1 VERGADH
8 LGNRDAVGHFE
19 ERRRG
24 QGPSPASVGAALADQ
39 ALGPAAAG
47 GAAATAQQTLFKIG
61 YIDIEDDPHYE
72 REFVYQLTM
81 PNRTRIGIPDV
92 PRYRPLPGAEL
103 GIAESNQTGAF
114 SGAKYELVHYAGT
127 NADDLAKWIE
137 KARAEQGVN
146 FFLIDADTD
155 TIRSVS
161 QAVRGQ
167 DVLLVNVTNPDDRL
181 RGAFCSANLAHT
193 APSYNMLTDAVTQYL
208 VFQGWVNVLLITGP
222 RDEDKK
228 IADALKRGA
237 AGVIFESEGF
247 TGTFDA
253 PVPHRAVMGLKPLVG
268 PLASAFYGH
277 PSDALTS
284 IAVTGTN
291 GKTTCAYWS
300 ALGMQALGYR
310 AALVGTLGA
319 GFVDALE
326 STGYTTP
333 DAVLLQQRLAQLR
346 ADGADALAIEASS
359 IGLDE
364 RRLLGMRFDVAVF
377 TNLTRDHLDW
387 HGSME
392 AYEASKAALF
402 DWPGLH
408 GVVIN
413 VDDAAGQRY
422 WQRVQQRPD
431 IARLRCIAYSIAGA
445 FGANLRAENIAP
457 QAAGTRFEVVHGSER
472 HQVTIGVIGDYNV
485 ANWLA
490 CLGALLAL
498 PPRAGAA
505 KDHACYGVRPA

>member
-1 VERGADH
+1 MNQFIHELLTWVRGVAPHGQLVADSRRVRPGDVFLAYPGDENDGRRYIGDALARGA
-8 LGNRDAVGHFE
+8 VG
-19 ERRRG
+19 
-24 QGPSPASVGAALADQ
+24 
-39 ALGPAAAG
+39 
-47 GAAATAQQTLFKIG
+47 I
-61 YIDIEDDPHYE
+61 
-72 REFVYQLTM
+72 
-81 PNRTRIGIPDV
+81 
-92 PRYRPLPGAEL
+92 
-103 GIAESNQTGAF
+103 
-114 SGAKYELVHYAGT
+114 
-127 NADDLAKWIE
+127 
-137 KARAEQGVN
+137 
-146 FFLIDADTD
+146 
-155 TIRSVS
+155 
-161 QAVRGQ
+161 
-167 DVLLVNVTNPDDRL
+167 
-181 RGAFCSANLAHT
+181 
-193 APSYNMLTDAVTQYL
+193 
-208 VFQGWVNVLLITGP
+208 
-222 RDEDKK
+222 
-228 IADALKRGA
+228 
-237 AGVIFESEGF
+237 IFESEGF
-247 TGTFDA
+247 EGTLDA
-253 PVPHRAVMGLKPLVG
+253 PVAHRAVLGLKPLVG

-310 AALVGTLGA
+310 AALIGTLGA

-333 DAVLLQQRLAQLR
+333 DAVLLQQRLAQLH
-346 ADGADALAIEASS
+346 AAGADALAIEASS

-431 IARLRCIAYSIAGA
+431 IAKLRCVAYSIAGA

-457 QAAGTRFEVVHGSER
+457 QAAGTRFDVVQGSER
-472 HQVTIGVIGDYNV
+472 HAVAIGVIGDYNV

-498 PPRAGAA
+498 PPRGGAA
-505 KDHACYGVRPA
+505 PLTLSAAIDALRDVRAAEGRVQLIGGQDAPLVVVDYAHTPDALEKILRALRPVAQARGGRLISVFGCGGDRDRGKRPQMAQLSATLADLSVLTSDNPRTEDPQTILADMRAGLPVGAPHWDDADRRAAIQRAIGEAAAADVVLIAGKGHERTQEIAGVRHPFYDPDEARVALAKRNEAATC

>member
-1 VERGADH
+1 MNQFIHE
-8 LGNRDAVGHFE
+8 L
-19 ERRRG
+19 
-24 QGPSPASVGAALADQ
+24 
-39 ALGPAAAG
+39 
-47 GAAATAQQTLFKIG
+47 
-61 YIDIEDDPHYE
+61 
-72 REFVYQLTM
+72 LT
-81 PNRTRIGIPDV
+81 
-92 PRYRPLPGAEL
+92 
-103 GIAESNQTGAF
+103 
-114 SGAKYELVHYAGT
+114 
-127 NADDLAKWIE
+127 W
-137 KARAEQGVN
+137 
-146 FFLIDADTD
+146 
-155 TIRSVS
+155 
-161 QAVRGQ
+161 VRGVAPQ
-167 DVLLVNVTNPDDRL
+167 GQLVADSRRVHAGDVFL
-181 RGAFCSANLAHT
+181 AF
-193 APSYNMLTDAVTQYL
+193 P
-208 VFQGWVNVLLITGP
+208 G
-222 RDEDKK
+222 DENDGRRY

-300 ALGMQALGYR
+300 ALGMQALGFR

-498 PPRAGAA
+498 PPCAGAA
-505 KDHACYGVRPA
+505 PLSLSAAIDALRDVRAADGRVQLIGGQDAPLVVVDYAHTPDALDKILRALRPVAQARGGRLISVFGCGGDRDRGKRPQMAQLSAALADLSVLTSDNPRTEDPQAILADMRAGLPAEAPHWADADRRAAIQRAIGEAAVADVVLIAGKGHERTQEIAGVRHPFYDPDEARIALAQRNEAATC